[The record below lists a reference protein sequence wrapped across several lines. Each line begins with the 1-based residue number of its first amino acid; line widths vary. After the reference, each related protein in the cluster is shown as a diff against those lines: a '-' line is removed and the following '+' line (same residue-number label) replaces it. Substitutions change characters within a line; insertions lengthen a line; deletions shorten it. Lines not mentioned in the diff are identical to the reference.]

1 MAKNTQPI
9 LKRCKTLGIDPT
21 VLGVSQ
27 KSIRNPKQGRRKQSE
42 YGLQLNEKQKAKFI
56 YGVLEKQFRKYYVM
70 ATKQNGV
77 TGEILL
83 SILESRLDN
92 VVYRLG
98 FANTRREARQ
108 MVSHGHI
115 TVNGKK
121 VDIASYLVSPGEI
134 ISIKEK
140 SRNSVRIKQ
149 VLEQNAQTPIV
160 KWLELDRNTLQGKWY
175 R

>member
-1 MAKNTQPI
+1 M
-9 LKRCKTLGIDPT
+9 
-21 VLGVSQ
+21 
-27 KSIRNPKQGRRKQSE
+27 KSK
-42 YGLQLNEKQKAKFI
+42 
-56 YGVLEKQFRKYYVM
+56 KQFRKYYVM

-115 TVNGKK
+115 TVDGKK
-121 VDIASYLVSPGEI
+121 VDIASYLVSPGEV
-134 ISIKEK
+134 ISIREK
-140 SRNSVRIKQ
+140 SRNSVRIKE
-149 VLEQNAQTPIV
+149 VLEQNAQTPIA
-160 KWLELDRNTLQGKWY
+160 KWLELDRNTLQGKVVALASREDIDY
-175 R
+175 DINETLIVELYSK

>member
-1 MAKNTQPI
+1 MAVDRVPV
-9 LKRCKTLGIDPT
+9 LKRCRSLGLDPIYLGIDK
-21 VLGVSQ
+21 
-27 KSIRNPKQGRRKQSE
+27 KSNRESKKGNKKVSE
-42 YGLQLNEKQKAKFI
+42 YGLQLREKQKAKFI

-115 TVNGKK
+115 TVDGKK
-121 VDIASYLVSPGEI
+121 VDIASYLVS
-134 ISIKEK
+134 
-140 SRNSVRIKQ
+140 
-149 VLEQNAQTPIV
+149 LA
-160 KWLELDRNTLQGKWY
+160 
-175 R
+175 